1 VLASE
6 RSGAEMIRLLVA
18 DDDSG
23 VRAGLRM
30 ALALETDMMV
40 VGEAASGQGVLDLAA
55 STHPDVIV
63 MDLAM
68 PGLDGAAATSAL
80 CALAARC
87 PVVML
92 SIYEDAAS
100 RRRALAAGAA
110 AYVEKSSGLA
120 PLLEASRSAA
130 AP

>member
-1 VLASE
+1 
-6 RSGAEMIRLLVA
+6 MIRLLVA
-18 DDDSG
+18 DDDSV
-23 VRAGLRM
+23 VRTGLRM
-30 ALALETDMMV
+30 ALALEPDMTV
-40 VGEAASGQGVLDLAA
+40 VGEADNGQAVLELAA
-55 STHPDVIV
+55 ATHPDVIV

-80 CALAARC
+80 HAIAARC

-110 AYVEKSSGLA
+110 AYVEKSTGLE
-120 PLLEASRSAA
+120 PLLEAIRSAA